1 MGRIYKTKVY
11 VHPDAPR
18 TFRTEH
24 DLRGWCLDNGKDPT
38 FIMGFD
44 STSEYNRW
52 LQLLDMQRRGEIS
65 DLRRQVEYELIPRQ
79 THIEQVGAKLVKVYS
94 VPFYDTVRTFRT
106 KAEASAFCRDNM
118 LPRSSISMEEH
129 SIPRLREVTDEK
141 PAIYT
146 ADFVYRRAD
155 GTEVVEDCKS
165 EFTRREKDYV
175 LRRKF
180 LRWRWGI
187 KIYEHV
193 VK

>member
-1 MGRIYKTKVY
+1 MGRIFTTKVY

-38 FIMGFD
+38 YIMGFD
-44 STSEYNRW
+44 SHSEYARW
-52 LQLLDMQRRGEIS
+52 LELLDMERRGEIS
-65 DLRRQVEYELIPRQ
+65 ELRRQVEYELTPDIC
-79 THIEQVGAKLVKVYS
+79 EQVPDGFTTLRTWCVDGNRFERKRDAVAYCREHGIRQKDIECVSTKKQRWRKVAEE
-94 VPFYDTVRTFRT
+94 
-106 KAEASAFCRDNM
+106 KAS
-118 LPRSSISMEEH
+118 H
-129 SIPRLREVTDEK
+129 
-141 PAIYT
+141 YT

-155 GTEVVEDCKS
+155 GTEVVEDVKS
-165 EFTRREKDYV
+165 SYTRREKDYI